1 MKIITILLSL
11 DLPLVFLQTFS
22 IRILYINNAHLVENY
37 LAKGYNCYMQ
47 KYKIITYGCQ
57 MNLHESEKAAGILRS
72 LGYEECDKE
81 EDADL
86 ILFNTCCIRDNAE
99 RRAKGNI
106 GAAKVF
112 KRVNPDLIIAVMG
125 CMTQQDSAGEAL
137 ARKFP
142 FVDIVLGTNNLDKL
156 AECVENV
163 RSRRKR
169 SVLIDPC
176 QNPAICEDMP
186 VYRTSGTN
194 AWLNIMYGCNNFCTY
209 CIVPYVRGRE
219 RSRTL
224 ANVTDEFKRLI
235 DQGYKEVT
243 LLGQN
248 VNSYGKDLGMK
259 NGFATLLSEIAKVD
273 GDFRVRFMTS
283 HPKDLNEEIVDIIA
297 SSKNICNNI
306 HLPVQSGSDKILKLM
321 NRHYTRDY
329 YLSLIQMIRS
339 KMPDC
344 GITSDIMVGF
354 PYEEDEDFLDTLD
367 LVNKVRY
374 SGAFTF
380 VYSPRKGTP
389 AADMP
394 QVPAEVSKR
403 RIIELVNTQNRIVK
417 EISKE
422 YEGKV
427 LRVLCED
434 LAPKGEGKVC
444 GRSEC
449 GRMVTFDGDKNSIGS
464 FYDVKIIHSK
474 SASLFGE
481 VIK

>member
-1 MKIITILLSL
+1 MAYS
-11 DLPLVFLQTFS
+11 
-22 IRILYINNAHLVENY
+22 VENY
-37 LAKGYNCYMQ
+37 LSYGYNCYMQ

-57 MNLHESEKAAGILRS
+57 MNLHESEKAAGILRG
-72 LGYEECDKE
+72 LGYEECERE

-112 KRVNPDLIIAVMG
+112 KRSKPQLIIAVMG
-125 CMTQQDSAGEAL
+125 CMTQQSGAGEEMAK
-137 ARKFP
+137 KFP
-142 FVDIVLGTNNLDKL
+142 FVDIVLGANNIDKL
-156 AECVENV
+156 GECVQKV
-163 RSRRKR
+163 REDREK

-176 QNPAICEDMP
+176 MTPEIHEDTP

-219 RSRTL
+219 RSRKL
-224 ANVTDEFKRLI
+224 CNVTDEFKRLI
-235 DQGYKEVT
+235 DEGYKEVT

-248 VNSYGKDLGMK
+248 VNSYGNDLGMK
-259 NGFATLLSEIAKVD
+259 NGFARLLEQISLIK

-297 SSKNICNNI
+297 SSPNICNNI

-321 NRHYTRDY
+321 NRHYTRDH
-329 YLSLIQMIRS
+329 YLSLIDMIRD

-344 GITSDIMVGF
+344 GITSDIMVAF
-354 PYEEDEDFLDTLD
+354 PQEDDQDFADTLD
-367 LVNKVRY
+367 LVEKVRY

-389 AADMP
+389 AAAMP
-394 QVPAEVSKR
+394 QVPKEVAKA
-403 RIIELVNTQNRIVK
+403 RIVELVAVQNRIVK
-417 EISKE
+417 QISAQMV
-422 YEGKV
+422 GKTV
-427 LRVLCED
+427 RVLCED
-434 LAPKGEGKVC
+434 VAPKGEGLVC

-449 GRMVTFDGDKNSIGS
+449 GRMVTFPGAKTDIGKFFNVRINSG
-464 FYDVKIIHSK
+464 K

-481 VIK
+481 VSE

>member
-1 MKIITILLSL
+1 
-11 DLPLVFLQTFS
+11 
-22 IRILYINNAHLVENY
+22 
-37 LAKGYNCYMQ
+37 MQ

-72 LGYEECDKE
+72 IGYEDCLKE

-112 KRVNPDLIIAVMG
+112 KRANPDLIIAVMG
-125 CMTQQDSAGEAL
+125 CMTQQDSAGEEL

-142 FVDIVLGTNNLDKL
+142 FVDIVLGTNNVEKL
-156 AECVENV
+156 GECVERV
-163 RSRRKR
+163 RLQRKR

-176 QNPAICEDMP
+176 ATPEIHEDTP
-186 VYRTSGTN
+186 VFRTSGTN

-219 RSRTL
+219 RSRSMY
-224 ANVTDEFKRLI
+224 NVLDEFKRLI
-235 DQGYKEVT
+235 DGGYKEVT

-248 VNSYGKDLGMK
+248 VNSYGNDLGMN
-259 NGFATLLSEIAKVD
+259 NGFARLLEQISLLK

-283 HPKDLNEEIVDIIA
+283 HPKDFNEEIADVIA

-329 YLSLIQMIRS
+329 YLSLIDMIRS

-354 PYEEDEDFLDTLD
+354 PYEEDEDFEDTLD

-389 AADMP
+389 AARMP
-394 QVPAEVSKR
+394 QIPKEVSKE
-403 RIIELVNTQNRIVK
+403 RIVKLVNTQNKIVK

-422 YEGKV
+422 FEGKT
-427 LRVLCED
+427 LKVLCED

-449 GRMVTFDGDKNSIGS
+449 GRMVTFAGNRESIGK
-464 FYDVKIIHSK
+464 FFNVKIVRSQ

-481 VIK
+481 VEDEK

>member
-1 MKIITILLSL
+1 M
-11 DLPLVFLQTFS
+11 
-22 IRILYINNAHLVENY
+22 
-37 LAKGYNCYMQ
+37 
-47 KYKIITYGCQ
+47 
-57 MNLHESEKAAGILRS
+57 
-72 LGYEECDKE
+72 
-81 EDADL
+81 
-86 ILFNTCCIRDNAE
+86 
-99 RRAKGNI
+99 
-106 GAAKVF
+106 
-112 KRVNPDLIIAVMG
+112 
-125 CMTQQDSAGEAL
+125 
-137 ARKFP
+137 
-142 FVDIVLGTNNLDKL
+142 
-156 AECVENV
+156 
-163 RSRRKR
+163 
-169 SVLIDPC
+169 
-176 QNPAICEDMP
+176 
-186 VYRTSGTN
+186 
-194 AWLNIMYGCNNFCTY
+194 
-209 CIVPYVRGRE
+209 
-219 RSRTL
+219 
-224 ANVTDEFKRLI
+224 
-235 DQGYKEVT
+235 
-243 LLGQN
+243 GQN

-259 NGFATLLSEIAKVD
+259 NGFATLLSEIAKVN

-403 RIIELVNTQNRIVK
+403 RIIEIVNTQNRIVK